1 MINNYK
7 NHCFCKILR
16 FVFKS
21 KKYFFFFISDFIS
34 VVPILSFI
42 ILIGITIFPVH
53 ADLLSDL
60 KPGETF
66 QLPGSDLSSVLVDQ
80 NSDHIVD
87 GIDFNYDGIPE
98 LIILKI
104 KEKNAVGID
113 DNGDGISN
121 FYITKAKTGK
131 LIIINSL
138 KERYSVNSDS
148 ASMKK
153 VTIWDELSITA
164 FGNYNY
170 VLGDFSKVAS
180 SSSGGILYI
189 DQGFDA
195 ILSNITWLKRHFW
208 LPGFRVSGMY
218 QFLSSRSSLISTSW
232 IGIAMG
238 PLWRIAIY
246 SKHNGYFTFSPL
258 LGAVNLII
266 QIDRGMQQAFAFNF
280 NLNLGYEYHVANV
293 IFSVNFV
300 GTYIHSQQEGFVQMG
315 GLMGIGYNINF

>member
-7 NHCFCKILR
+7 NQCLCKILIS
-16 FVFKS
+16 VLKG
-21 KKYFFFFISDFIS
+21 KKYFFYFISSFIS
-34 VVPILSFI
+34 VVPILFFI
-42 ILIGITIFPVH
+42 LLIGITISPVN

-87 GIDFNYDGIPE
+87 GIDFNRDGIPE

-104 KEKNAVGID
+104 KEKNAVGLD

-121 FYITKAKTGK
+121 FYIVRTKTGK
-131 LIIINSL
+131 LIVINDL
-138 KERYSVNSDS
+138 RERYLVNSDS
-148 ASMKK
+148 AFMKK
-153 VTIWDELSITA
+153 IRIWDDLSFTA

-170 VLGDFSKVAS
+170 ILGNFSKVAS
-180 SSSGGILYI
+180 SSLGGTLYI
-189 DQGFDA
+189 DQGFDD
-195 ILSNITWLKRHFW
+195 ILSKITWLKRHFW
-208 LPGFRVSGMY
+208 FPGFRISGMY
-218 QFLSSRSSLISTSW
+218 QFLSSKSPLISVLW

-266 QIDRGMQQAFAFNF
+266 QIDRGMQQNFAFNF
-280 NLNLGYEYHVANV
+280 NLNLGYEYHVAN
-293 IFSVNFV
+293 IILSVNFV
-300 GTYIHSQQEGFVQMG
+300 GTYIHSQPEGFVQMG
-315 GLMGIGYNINF
+315 GIMGIGYNINF